1 MKRKIL
7 AFVTALVCL
16 CLVSNFAEAK
26 SKGKKEM
33 KKAILLVAF
42 GTSDPEAVK
51 SFENIERLTKKRF
64 PGIPIKWAYTSS
76 FIRKKLA
83 KQGKVFDSPELALAK
98 LAEEGYTHVA
108 AQSLHTIP
116 GAEYDELNAVV
127 VKTQNYPAM
136 FQKLELGLP
145 LLSNYMTARKVMA
158 EMLKQIP
165 KDRKAED
172 AVVLMGHGSE
182 HHPSDLIYVAVAS
195 ILNTMDKNV
204 FLGTVEGHP
213 DFDDVLAD
221 CRKNGIRKA
230 YLMPFMSVAGDHAK
244 NDLAGDEE
252 DSWKSL
258 FKKAGIETKCVLKG
272 TAEFDA
278 IANIWLDHLQAA
290 LEKLDKK

>member
-7 AFVTALVCL
+7 AFAMAVACL
-16 CLVSNFAEAK
+16 SLISNFAEAK

-42 GTSDPEAVK
+42 GTSDPEAAK
-51 SFENIERLTKKRF
+51 SFENIERLAKKRF
-64 PGIPIKWAYTSS
+64 PGILIKWAYTSS

-83 KQGKVFDSPELALAK
+83 KQGKIFDSPELALAK

-116 GAEYDELNAVV
+116 GAEYDELKAVV
-127 VKTQNYPAM
+127 VKTQDSPAM
-136 FQKLELGLP
+136 FQKLELGQP
-145 LLSNYMTARKVMA
+145 LLCNYPTMRKVM
-158 EMLKQIP
+158 EIMLKQVP
-165 KDRKAED
+165 KDRKKDD
-172 AVVLMGHGSE
+172 AVIFMGHGSE
-182 HHPSDLIYVAVAS
+182 HHSSDLIYVAAAYVLS
-195 ILNTMDKNV
+195 MMDKNA

-213 DFDDVLAD
+213 DFNDVLAD

-244 NDLAGDEE
+244 NDLAGDED

-258 FKKAGIETKCVLKG
+258 FKKAGIETKCILKG
-272 TAEFDA
+272 SAEFDE
-278 IANIWLDHLQAA
+278 IANIWLDHLQFA
-290 LEKLDKK
+290 LEKIDKK